1 MVQGGGQGTYG
12 IVGTFNTSQ
21 IQAGARAI
29 QASLNQVSNSFR
41 QLGTQTQNFI
51 NRPAQQLIFLGLD
64 LQQLAGTLALISAP
78 IALAGGAAT
87 KFSFDFQNALGDIN
101 ALLQVSDDEI
111 GRLGEQLRSLATDPQ
126 IIQGPIELAQAY
138 KFLAS
143 SGFEGAKG
151 IETLRAAAI
160 GAGAGNADLAVV
172 TKALASILNALP
184 RGSIRAQEA
193 IDLLA
198 FTVDKGIIE
207 FEDLASGLGE
217 TIGAVGAVGLPFSE
231 ASAAIATITRAGI
244 PAAETMTSLNRLL
257 FSFIAP
263 TAEAKEL
270 ANELG
275 VELSLAG
282 IRSKGLVQSLNEIVK
297 ATRGDTEAL
306 STLFGDIRAVR
317 GALALTRNEGQDFID
332 INNQA
337 ALATQ
342 GLGTAAEQLAQR
354 LKEPGVQLQLLIRDL
369 QNSAVVIGVDFVRA
383 VLFGANAIRQLV
395 KGFTELPRF
404 AQVAIEG
411 LGGLTIALTGIVF
424 IAAQIIT
431 SVGAVSNF
439 FRNVT
444 VATTASTAAVTA
456 NTVAT
461 GANTA
466 AVTANAAAQGA
477 TTIARING
485 VGMYAALTAAATT
498 NTGAVAANT
507 SAIAAFGAGLLRV
520 AGIAAAVGGVIF
532 GVFKIGEFLR
542 DNALAK
548 QSTDELIETIQR
560 ARTLQQGAPA
570 QVSQGRNLEAAAI
583 KEITALTLE
592 QELAFN
598 QAKDAQA
605 EFIDSGIENLPKVR
619 AQFERATQIVS
630 DPEIRKQITEGL
642 KRISEEGAAA
652 ITESGFSVL
661 SSGQKFLVREAI
673 STLQSAISQAQAAG
687 DTTTVNN
694 LQNILEQRL
703 KSIGGLDLRVPI
715 NIETVFQ
722 GEIALQ
728 QERIAGLQREAE
740 RATQGLQDALKGL
753 EAQQRRN
760 QIAQLLLN
768 LSLSAAQRALKDAQE
783 AVQDLKTALQDAQD
797 RLSSFS
803 QPVLVGMTALDDAI
817 FAVSQRVAQL
827 NLELLGIQAS
837 FIPATFDAE
846 EEVLRLRLA
855 LLLAGEEAENLG
867 KKAQFGIDDLIS
879 AQQRELREGV
889 PVLRTIFEKIEAAAR
904 GETAQDTAVSP
915 ERKALDEAE
924 KRLEII
930 RIEQQLAEIGIR
942 RQLELEGIEQR
953 RLELT
958 REITFEPLLRQ
969 LEQMALTEQEI
980 TFEEA
985 VAGIQQAKADIE
997 DTNARLEEA
1006 NSVLE
1011 ERQSIVDVLQ
1021 EQSEEL
1027 NRQSTL
1033 LRIQELEINDAI
1045 SARNDI
1051 YKDQISALQTQ
1062 LDILTEQK
1070 NEAISAKPHFSFID
1084 EKVRGLVE
1092 RTRAL
1097 QDAIASSDA
1106 AAISAHATETALNAK
1121 AQAQASQSI
1130 IDQAASFITSSLGNL
1145 LKSIPATIGNLL
1157 GNLNPLPFGP
1167 SFHEGGEV
1175 APGLPVGTEVVA
1187 RLQAGEHVLTGQQF
1201 SQIASLASPQLSSS
1215 SINNTTHWNFNI
1227 TNNRNNDFYAKL
1239 EREYRI
1245 RRLGGRRR

>member
-1 MVQGGGQGTYG
+1 MVQGGGGQGTYG
-12 IVGTFNTSQ
+12 VVGTFDIRQ

-101 ALLQVSDDEI
+101 ALLQVSDEEVA
-111 GRLGEQLRSLATDPQ
+111 RLGEQLRSLATDPQ

-282 IRSKGLVQSLNEIVK
+282 IRSKGLVQSLNDIVK

-369 QNSAVVIGVDFVRA
+369 QNSAIVIGADFVRA
-383 VLFGANAIRQLV
+383 VVFGANALRSLA
-395 KGFTELPRF
+395 KGFIELPRPL
-404 AQVAIEG
+404 QIAIEG
-411 LGGLTIALTGIVF
+411 LGGLAIALTGIVF
-424 IAAQIIT
+424 IAANIIT
-431 SVGAVSNF
+431 SIGAIGNF
-439 FRNVT
+439 FRNISIAT
-444 VATTASTAAVTA
+444 TGATTAAS
-456 NTVAT
+456 
-461 GANTA
+461 ANTA
-466 AVTANAAAQGA
+466 A
-477 TTIARING
+477 
-485 VGMYAALTAAATT
+485 L
-498 NTGAVAANT
+498 AANT
-507 SAIAAFGAGLLRV
+507 AALNANAVALGGHAAASGVATAATGGFTASLLRL
-520 AGIAAAVGGVIF
+520 AGIAGAVGAAIF
-532 GVFKIGEFLR
+532 GVFKLGEFIR
-542 DNALAK
+542 DNGLAK

-560 ARTLQQGAPA
+560 ARSLQQGAPA

-605 EFIDSGIENLPKVR
+605 EFIDSGVQNLPKVR
-619 AQFERATQIVS
+619 AQFERAAQIVS

-642 KRISEEGAAA
+642 KRISEDGTAA

-673 STLQSAISQAQAAG
+673 
-687 DTTTVNN
+687 NN
-694 LQNILEQRL
+694 LQEAISEATSVGDTKTAQLLQSQLEQRL
-703 KSIGGLDLRVPI
+703 ASIGGLDLRVPI

-722 GEIALQ
+722 GEIALK
-728 QERIAGLQREAE
+728 QEQIAGLQREAE
-740 RATQGLQDALKGL
+740 RSTQGLQDALKGL

-827 NLELLGIQAS
+827 NLELLGVQAS

-855 LLLAGEEAENLG
+855 LLLAGEEAEALG

-904 GETAQDTAVSP
+904 GETASDTAVSP

-969 LEQMALTEQEI
+969 LEQMAITEQEI

-1006 NSVLE
+1006 NSTLE
-1011 ERQSIVDVLQ
+1011 QRQSIVDVLQ

-1051 YKDQISALQTQ
+1051 YKDQISALQNQ

-1106 AAISAHATETALNAK
+1106 AAISAHATETAVNAK

-1145 LKSIPATIGNLL
+1145 LSAIPSAIGSFL
-1157 GNLNPLPFGP
+1157 GGLGRGGFPALGGL

-1175 APGLPVGTEVVA
+1175 ASGLPVGTEVVA

-1201 SQIASLASPQLSSS
+1201 SQIASLASPQPSSS